1 MHQSIHDIVSITI
14 EEIEKEERSEDIKSL
29 GVTGDYWHRMIVIKD
44 DAGRRFH
51 ITLFSDV
58 EGGLEMKPK
67 PPRSHKG
74 AKEEA

>member
-14 EEIEKEERSEDIKSL
+14 EEIEKEERSEDVKRL

-44 DAGRRFH
+44 DEGRRFH

-58 EGGLEMKPK
+58 EGGLDMKLK
-67 PPRSHKG
+67 PSRSHKE
-74 AKEEA
+74 AEEEA